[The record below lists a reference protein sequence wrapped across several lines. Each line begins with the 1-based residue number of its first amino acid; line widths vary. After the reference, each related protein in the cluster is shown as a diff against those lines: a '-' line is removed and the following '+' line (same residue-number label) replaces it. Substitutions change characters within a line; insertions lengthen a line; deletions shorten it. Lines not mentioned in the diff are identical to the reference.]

1 MEYIE
6 NHNLV
11 EYSDISKDIFSGG
24 INAKNMIN
32 NSYTMSLIKANEDFD
47 RFKDLYVPVG
57 LQQSKYN
64 YNKYTSN
71 VNGGFYNKDKYD
83 YFLNAVKG
91 KVKNNYLNKTR
102 KKKIKK

>member
-11 EYSDISKDIFSGG
+11 EYSDNSKDIFSGG
-24 INAKNMIN
+24 VSAKNMIN
-32 NSYTMSLIKANEDFD
+32 NSYTMSLLKSNEDFE

-71 VNGGFYNKDKYD
+71 LNGGFYNSGKYD

-91 KVKNNYLNKTR
+91 KVKKNSLNKTR
-102 KKKIKK
+102 KKIKKN

>member
-11 EYSDISKDIFSGG
+11 EYSDNSKDIFSGG
-24 INAKNMIN
+24 VSAKNMIN
-32 NSYTMSLIKANEDFD
+32 NSYTMSLLKPNQEFD

-71 VNGGFYNKDKYD
+71 VNGGVFNNDKYD

-91 KVKNNYLNKTR
+91 KVKKNSLNKTR
-102 KKKIKK
+102 KKQKK